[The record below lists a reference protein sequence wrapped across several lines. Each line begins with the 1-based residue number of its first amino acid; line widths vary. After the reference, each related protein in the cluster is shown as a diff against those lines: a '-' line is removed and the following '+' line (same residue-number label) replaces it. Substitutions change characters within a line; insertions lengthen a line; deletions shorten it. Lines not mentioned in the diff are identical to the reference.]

1 MKTTTMKKVNKFRLN
16 AIKATLA
23 VTTAMMLATNGA
35 MLAFAGNNENANPTG
50 LGGGTT
56 MSTAVSI
63 VFWAVRVI
71 VLLAGGV
78 PGIMKVVQGQADEN
92 TKDRNAGLATIGV
105 TGAVFAASFAVEAL
119 I

>member
-35 MLAFAGNNENANPTG
+35 MLAFAGNTENSNPTG

-71 VLLAGGV
+71 VLLAGGAWNYE
-78 PGIMKVVQGQADEN
+78 GCTGTGRRKHKGQKCRSCN
-92 TKDRNAGLATIGV
+92 YRCYWCSIRCIIR
-105 TGAVFAASFAVEAL
+105 S
-119 I
+119 